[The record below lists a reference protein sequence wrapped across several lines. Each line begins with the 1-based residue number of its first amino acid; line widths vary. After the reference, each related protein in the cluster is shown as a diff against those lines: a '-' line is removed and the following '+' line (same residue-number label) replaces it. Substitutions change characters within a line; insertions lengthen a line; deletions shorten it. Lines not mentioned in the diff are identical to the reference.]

1 MSNPLRAVVR
11 SVALVGLLFSFA
23 AVGEP
28 ARAAG
33 PEPALTKNLRGEWLS
48 LVSYPAQ
55 GGGLFFMKITQS
67 GTTLVV
73 SVEGYTNDAHGPIGG
88 GVVLDKNVVI
98 VMDEN
103 FKPSGLGQT
112 FLGKIVGDSLLVG
125 TAERGGTVGSWIAI
139 KSGGG

>member
-1 MSNPLRAVVR
+1 MTQLRRTAVR
-11 SVALVGLLFSFA
+11 SMVLIGLFISLA
-23 AVGEP
+23 TGEG

-33 PEPALTKNLRGEWLS
+33 PEPTLTKNLRGEWLS

-73 SVEGYTNDAHGPIGG
+73 SVEGYTNDAHGPIGAG
-88 GVVLDKNVVI
+88 AVLDKNVVI

-139 KSGGG
+139 KSSGG

>member
-1 MSNPLRAVVR
+1 MFSSRRAAVR
-11 SVALVGLLFSFA
+11 SVALIALVFSFA
-23 AVGEP
+23 AGEP

-67 GTTLVV
+67 GTSLVV
-73 SVEGYTNDAHGPIGG
+73 NVDGYANDSHGPIGAG
-88 GVVLDKNVVI
+88 AVIDKNVVI
-98 VMDEN
+98 VMDDN

-139 KSGGG
+139 KSGG

>member
-1 MSNPLRAVVR
+1 MSTSLRAGIRSLVV
-11 SVALVGLLFSFA
+11 VALLFSFA
-23 AVGEP
+23 AGES

-33 PEPALTKNLRGEWLS
+33 PEPTLTKNLRGEWLS
-48 LVSYPAQ
+48 LVNYPAQ
-55 GGGLFFMKITQS
+55 GGGLFFMRIVQS
-67 GTTLVV
+67 GTALVV
-73 SVEGYTNDAHGPIGG
+73 SVEGYTNDAHGPIGS